1 MGLLFSRPESAFNEN
16 PASAKRGQMYLSSFW
31 VVGCLLCLMLSG
43 CALLDFGSDTGGT
56 GTRGTRAYT
65 VRGKTYRP
73 LLSAKGFREEGNA
86 SWYGKDFHGRKTAN
100 GERYNMYAMTAA
112 HKLLPL
118 GTTVRVT
125 HLQNRRSITVR
136 VNDRG
141 PFVGS
146 RIIDLSYAGAKA
158 LGMVGTGTARVR
170 VEALDVAGA
179 RSGDLQGRFYI
190 QVAALS
196 KESGARTLVQSLRSR
211 KLGGRMFYAPNIGL
225 WRVQAGPFTSLTT
238 AEDVADDLQSVYP
251 GNFVVAE

>member
-1 MGLLFSRPESAFNEN
+1 MGLLFSRSQSRFIKNLGFNTLRQICL
-16 PASAKRGQMYLSSFW
+16 PPFW
-31 VVGCLLCLMLSG
+31 IIGCLLCLMLSG
-43 CALLDFGSDTGGT
+43 CALFDFGSDTSGT

-125 HLQNRRSITVR
+125 HLQNKRSITVR

-158 LGMVGTGTARVR
+158 LGMVGAGTARVR

-196 KESGARTLVQSLRSR
+196 KESSARTLVQRLRSR
-211 KLGGRMFYAPNIGL
+211 NLGGRMFYAPTIGL
-225 WRVQAGPFTSLTT
+225 WRVQAGPFASLTR
-238 AEDVADDLQSVYP
+238 AEDLADDLQSVYP